1 MVSPVRAAA
10 AALALTA
17 ASAAFDGAKA
27 DPYRW
32 CADMGG
38 DRGGTNCYFVTL
50 EQCRWAISG
59 MNSAFCRLNMF
70 YDGRGEETPRPRRR
84 S

>member
-1 MVSPVRAAA
+1 MTI
-10 AALALTA
+10 ALAAFVMLFTA
-17 ASAAFDGAKA
+17 VSSGTANA

-59 MNSAFCRLNMF
+59 MNSATCKPNMF
-70 YDGRGEETPRPRRR
+70 FDGRPEGTPIPRPRPRA
-84 S
+84 